1 MLHDENYARFQA
13 RGFARSHNQID
24 ARPRHA
30 PNMGTTSF
38 VARLE
43 QPGPIEHFYQLLLHL
58 EHHPNATSQLDPALR
73 RLVEI
78 TGARTAY
85 VEIFA
90 AGEQPALS
98 RGHDAEG
105 RTHEAIASSI
115 SRDLVALAVGEG
127 RTIARTARRGRD
139 AIATLCVPIKAETVI
154 GFVWLERTRRAFSE
168 LDRERARLL
177 ARCLSVARDSWP
189 KLADELRAL
198 RVRRVREALERC
210 DGEISAAARLLGVS
224 RVFIYAVTERR
235 PKHTRCDR

>member
-1 MLHDENYARFQA
+1 MLHRENHARFQ
-13 RGFARSHNQID
+13 RSRLVRSHNQIH

-30 PNMGTTSF
+30 RNMDTAF

-43 QPGPIEHFYQLLLHL
+43 QPGPIEHFYQLLLQL
-58 EHHPNATSQLDPALR
+58 DRRPNATSQLGQALLR
-73 RLVEI
+73 IVEI

-90 AGEQPALS
+90 AGEQRALS
-98 RGHDAEG
+98 RGHDVEG
-105 RTHEAIASSI
+105 RTHDAIATSI
-115 SRDLVALAVGEG
+115 SRDIVALAVDEG
-127 RTIARTARRGRD
+127 RTISRAIRRGRT
-139 AIATLCVPIKAETVI
+139 AVAVLCVPIKAESVI

-177 ARCLSVARDSWP
+177 ARSLCAARASWP

-210 DGEISAAARLLGVS
+210 NGKISAAARMLGVS

-235 PKHTRCDR
+235 PSCARCDL